1 MGQDFL
7 VLETGEKTSNTYTIL
22 EEVIEVDPED
32 RIDGYEYPEEDKRYQ
47 ELEVEE
53 QVIEADKLANQIKVS
68 LCLVALSSISLYT

>member
-53 QVIEADKLANQIKVS
+53 
-68 LCLVALSSISLYT
+68 